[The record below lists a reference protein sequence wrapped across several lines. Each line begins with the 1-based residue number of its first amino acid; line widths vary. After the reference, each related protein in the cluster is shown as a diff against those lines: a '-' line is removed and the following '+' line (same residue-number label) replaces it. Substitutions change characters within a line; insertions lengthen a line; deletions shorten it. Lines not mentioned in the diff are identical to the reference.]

1 MMSPLREGRETCR
14 TWCAAPSVAFMC
26 RVPRL
31 LKGADSFIAVKT
43 TAGKGFARLPMTF
56 PVGAD
61 GRVRR
66 ARQVPSPNQD
76 ARPERATID
85 LLVIH
90 NISLPPG
97 QFGGD
102 DVFRLFTNCIK
113 LQDNPAYASLEGLRV
128 SAHFFIRRNG
138 ELIQFV
144 PCHRRAWHAGVSRW
158 GMRTNCNDFSVGIEL
173 EGTDDRPFEE
183 AQYQVLAAL
192 ASSLCTTYPVRD
204 MLGHSDVAPGR
215 KTDPGPH
222 FDWQRLKHLMTVC
235 PRHF

>member
-1 MMSPLREGRETCR
+1 MCR
-14 TWCAAPSVAFMC
+14 KWCAAPSVVFMSPVS
-26 RVPRL
+26 RHL
-31 LKGADSFIAVKT
+31 TGGGSFIVARIIVE
-43 TAGKGFARLPMTF
+43 KGGARLPMTF
-56 PVGAD
+56 PVGVD
-61 GRVRR
+61 GMVRR

-76 ARPERATID
+76 ARPGGVTID

-102 DVFRLFTNCIK
+102 DVARLFTNCIT
-113 LQDNPAYASLEGLRV
+113 LQDHPAYASLEGLRV

-138 ELIQFV
+138 ELVQFV
-144 PCHRRAWHAGVSRW
+144 SCLRRAWHAGVSRW
-158 GMRTNCNDFSVGIEL
+158 GGRVHCNDFSVGIEL
-173 EGTDDRPFEE
+173 EGADDKPFEE

-192 ASSLCTTYPVRD
+192 ASSLCETYPIRD

-215 KTDPGPH
+215 KTDPGPY

-235 PRHF
+235 PRRF